1 MYFLIRCLTFHE
13 LNEAKEGGGAGE
25 KRLYDKY
32 LYYLQARL
40 NLHSLE
46 VYSNLKNRKTLL
58 IKNQVVFLSINK
70 RRCCL
75 INASICM
82 FCLFGVHDKLF
93 IAMFNLQVILYN
105 H

>member
-1 MYFLIRCLTFHE
+1 MNLMRQR
-13 LNEAKEGGGAGE
+13 GAGE

-46 VYSNLKNRKTLL
+46 VYSNLKNKQTLL
-58 IKNQVVFLSINK
+58 IKNQVFLSINK

>member
-13 LNEAKEGGGAGE
+13 LNEAKGGGAGE

>member
-13 LNEAKEGGGAGE
+13 LNEAKGGGGGAGE

-46 VYSNLKNRKTLL
+46 VYSNLKNKKTLL
-58 IKNQVVFLSINK
+58 IKNQFFFIN
-70 RRCCL
+70 
-75 INASICM
+75 
-82 FCLFGVHDKLF
+82 
-93 IAMFNLQVILYN
+93 
-105 H
+105 

>member
-13 LNEAKEGGGAGE
+13 LNEAKGGGAEE

-46 VYSNLKNRKTLL
+46 VYSNLKNKKTLL
-58 IKNQVVFLSINK
+58 IINQVFFIN
-70 RRCCL
+70 
-75 INASICM
+75 
-82 FCLFGVHDKLF
+82 
-93 IAMFNLQVILYN
+93 
-105 H
+105 

>member
-1 MYFLIRCLTFHE
+1 MYFFFMYRCLTFHE
-13 LNEAKEGGGAGE
+13 LNEAKGGGGAGE

-46 VYSNLKNRKTLL
+46 VYSNLKNKKTLL
-58 IKNQVVFLSINK
+58 IKNQV
-70 RRCCL
+70 L

-93 IAMFNLQVILYN
+93 IA
-105 H
+105 